1 MMVNEAEDKTTAS
14 DDGGDGRGKGGK
26 GGKGEEFH
34 ANSPF
39 SPPPEQKEESSK
51 EEDAFKTPSPTSNRF
66 VGTENTATTT
76 TTTTTTTSSNSNSKK
91 KFRPNINTN
100 NTHHV
105 TWFNP
110 EAKTA
115 EKRSWLQSN
124 RKLKNK
130 KNANANIEKVSEE
143 GDHDVD
149 DDDDDENNYSSTDK
163 GKRKT
168 KFTFEKFLVVGLH
181 PDRSDF
187 TAVADSP
194 REFREASHHHQQQ
207 QQQQNPNNNNS
218 HNNSN
223 SNSRRRSSKDVRVSH
238 PKHTPPHRGTVG
250 ETYSADVLFSY
261 PPSPKARIEGD
272 DEDSNTED
280 ETAQQSFDVESIAHF
295 CFPSGVEPKLVEK
308 TASMSKI
315 LEVAY
320 GNAQKTHDTSSFVF
334 RLTGGESG
342 EEPLYGVCLYA
353 NEFVSQMPVIASS
366 SLSSALSPNSS
377 FSEETIPSGGDGE
390 GGGEEANLR
399 KYLVAAPRCYCFI
412 TKTPFF
418 KTTFEVLRAVVTSEK
433 LERLRRDERRLM
445 KDLEMAFSRSGITPT
460 KPPPPPLPKT
470 SGEDEESK
478 NIARDLNFSEEAPR
492 TLKSKTDSDVKAT
505 SSRGF
510 NRSVEEQT
518 RKNDD
523 SLRILESFHAESIP
537 KLGDATRVFNG
548 PLIKDEAGKALNSEK
563 KKSILDAPIPFY
575 RPVSTTDDPCFERK
589 CIRDSVGK
597 ITYTYDEEAAH
608 IEPWAIAALC
618 RSLSIENIMAFMAC
632 ALLEKQVVVFS
643 PNLGQLS
650 GVILSL
656 LAMLRP
662 LRPRGL
668 FLPILPN
675 SMTDFLEAP
684 VPFIVGIQ
692 HKTNDIRQR
701 TQHITRLNAYKDE
714 IKIMGGIVATAPN
727 WHELREKLR
736 PIHASI
742 RLAAETQVFSSV
754 LEPSEKSSKLCGEF
768 GECFRN
774 HMRDAILGRIR
785 SYSIAEVGKD
795 GQKVAVLL
803 KDELVDSY
811 VGRDRS
817 FMKNFCETQLFTAF
831 TDELLDN

>member
-1 MMVNEAEDKTTAS
+1 MMVNKAEDKTTAS

-66 VGTENTATTT
+66 VGTENTA
-76 TTTTTTTSSNSNSKK
+76 TTTTTSSNSNSKK

-149 DDDDDENNYSSTDK
+149 DDDDDDENNYSSTDK

-194 REFREASHHHQQQ
+194 REFREASHQQQQQ

-492 TLKSKTDSDVKAT
+492 SLKSKADSDVKAT
-505 SSRGF
+505 SSHGL

>member
-1 MMVNEAEDKTTAS
+1 MMMNKAEDKTTA
-14 DDGGDGRGKGGK
+14 DDGGDGEGGKGKGGK
-26 GGKGEEFH
+26 GVGEEFH
-34 ANSPF
+34 VNSPF

-51 EEDAFKTPSPTSNRF
+51 EKDAFKTPSPTSNRF
-66 VGTENTATTT
+66 VGTENTA
-76 TTTTTTTSSNSNSKK
+76 TTTTSSNSNSKK

-149 DDDDDENNYSSTDK
+149 DDDDDDDDENNYSSTDK

-194 REFREASHHHQQQ
+194 REFREASHQQQQQ

-390 GGGEEANLR
+390 GGGEDANLR

-505 SSRGF
+505 SSRGL

-618 RSLSIENIMAFMAC
+618 RSLSIENIMVFMAC

>member
-1 MMVNEAEDKTTAS
+1 MREKDGEEERVLSA
-14 DDGGDGRGKGGK
+14 DDGGGGWNRLFK
-26 GGKGEEFH
+26 KSFNNISDENMV
-34 ANSPF
+34 NSPF
-39 SPPPEQKEESSK
+39 QHQQQKK
-51 EEDAFKTPSPTSNRF
+51 EEDAFQTPSPTSNRF
-66 VGTENTATTT
+66 VGSENA
-76 TTTTTTTSSNSNSKK
+76 TSSHSKK
-91 KFRPNINTN
+91 KRPNINS
-100 NTHHV
+100 NTHHM

-124 RKLKNK
+124 RKPKSN
-130 KNANANIEKVSEE
+130 KNANKNIEKVVEE
-143 GDHDVD
+143 G
-149 DDDDDENNYSSTDK
+149 DDDDDENLSSASK
-163 GKRKT
+163 KKRKR

-187 TAVADSP
+187 TAVAESP
-194 REFREASHHHQQQ
+194 REFREASHQQQ
-207 QQQQNPNNNNS
+207 RNANS
-218 HNNSN
+218 HSNNSN
-223 SNSRRRSSKDVRVSH
+223 NNSRRRSSKDVRVSQ

-250 ETYSADVLFSY
+250 ETYSADILFSY
-261 PPSPKARIEGD
+261 PPSNVRKEGDND
-272 DEDSNTED
+272 DEDDNNNNNNNNNTE
-280 ETAQQSFDVESIAHF
+280 EEMEQQPFDVESIAHF
-295 CFPSGVEPKLVEK
+295 CFPNGVEPKLVEK

-353 NEFVSQMPVIASS
+353 NEFVSQMPVIAGASS
-366 SLSSALSPNSS
+366 SLSTLSPNSS
-377 FSEETIPSGGDGE
+377 FSEENTSGGGDGGE
-390 GGGEEANLR
+390 NEEANLR

-418 KTTFEVLRAVVTSEK
+418 KTIFEVLRAVVTSEK

-445 KDLEMAFSRSGITPT
+445 KDLELAFSRSGITPT
-460 KPPPPPLPKT
+460 KPRPPPLPKT
-470 SGEDEESK
+470 SGEDEEIK
-478 NIARDLNFSEEAPR
+478 NIARDLNFSGEVSAPLENKEISDIAPIQQDLSRSEEVQP
-492 TLKSKTDSDVKAT
+492 
-505 SSRGF
+505 
-510 NRSVEEQT
+510 

-523 SLRILESFHAESIP
+523 SLRILESFRAESIP
-537 KLGDATRVFNG
+537 KLGDETHVFTG
-548 PLIKDEAGKALNSEK
+548 PLIEDHSGKAADSERRK
-563 KKSILDAPIPFY
+563 NVLDAPILFS
-575 RPVSTTDDPCFERK
+575 RPLSTTDDPCFEKK

-597 ITYTYDEEAAH
+597 VTYAFDEEATH

-618 RSLSIENIMAFMAC
+618 RSLSIENIMAFIAC

-684 VPFIVGIQ
+684 VPFVVGIQ
-692 HKTNDIRQR
+692 HKTNDIRHR

-742 RLAAETQVFSSV
+742 RQAAETQVFSSV
-754 LEPSEKSSKLCGEF
+754 LEPSEKSSKLCAEF

-803 KDELVDSY
+803 KDELIDSY

>member
-1 MMVNEAEDKTTAS
+1 MMVNKAEDKTTAS

-66 VGTENTATTT
+66 VGTENTAA
-76 TTTTTTTSSNSNSKK
+76 TTTTTTSSNSNSKK

-194 REFREASHHHQQQ
+194 REFREASHQQQQQ

>member
-14 DDGGDGRGKGGK
+14 DDGGDGRGK

-66 VGTENTATTT
+66 VGTENTAA
-76 TTTTTTTSSNSNSKK
+76 TTTTTTSSNSNSKK

-149 DDDDDENNYSSTDK
+149 DNDDDENDYSSTDK

-194 REFREASHHHQQQ
+194 REFREASHQQQQQ

-342 EEPLYGVCLYA
+342 EKPLYGVCLYA

-399 KYLVAAPRCYCFI
+399 KYLVAAPRCYCLI

-492 TLKSKTDSDVKAT
+492 SLKSKADSDVKAT

>member
-1 MMVNEAEDKTTAS
+1 MTMNEAEDKTTA

-34 ANSPF
+34 VNSPF
-39 SPPPEQKEESSK
+39 SPPPEQTKEESSK

-66 VGTENTATTT
+66 VGTENTA
-76 TTTTTTTSSNSNSKK
+76 TTTTTTSSNSNSKK

-149 DDDDDENNYSSTDK
+149 DDDDDDENNYSSTDK

-194 REFREASHHHQQQ
+194 REFREASHQQQQQ

-390 GGGEEANLR
+390 GG
-399 KYLVAAPRCYCFI
+399 F
-412 TKTPFF
+412 
-418 KTTFEVLRAVVTSEK
+418 
-433 LERLRRDERRLM
+433 
-445 KDLEMAFSRSGITPT
+445 
-460 KPPPPPLPKT
+460 
-470 SGEDEESK
+470 
-478 NIARDLNFSEEAPR
+478 
-492 TLKSKTDSDVKAT
+492 DVY
-505 SSRGF
+505 
-510 NRSVEEQT
+510 
-518 RKNDD
+518 
-523 SLRILESFHAESIP
+523 ILF
-537 KLGDATRVFNG
+537 
-548 PLIKDEAGKALNSEK
+548 
-563 KKSILDAPIPFY
+563 
-575 RPVSTTDDPCFERK
+575 
-589 CIRDSVGK
+589 
-597 ITYTYDEEAAH
+597 
-608 IEPWAIAALC
+608 
-618 RSLSIENIMAFMAC
+618 
-632 ALLEKQVVVFS
+632 
-643 PNLGQLS
+643 
-650 GVILSL
+650 
-656 LAMLRP
+656 
-662 LRPRGL
+662 
-668 FLPILPN
+668 
-675 SMTDFLEAP
+675 
-684 VPFIVGIQ
+684 
-692 HKTNDIRQR
+692 
-701 TQHITRLNAYKDE
+701 
-714 IKIMGGIVATAPN
+714 
-727 WHELREKLR
+727 
-736 PIHASI
+736 
-742 RLAAETQVFSSV
+742 
-754 LEPSEKSSKLCGEF
+754 
-768 GECFRN
+768 
-774 HMRDAILGRIR
+774 
-785 SYSIAEVGKD
+785 
-795 GQKVAVLL
+795 
-803 KDELVDSY
+803 
-811 VGRDRS
+811 
-817 FMKNFCETQLFTAF
+817 
-831 TDELLDN
+831 

>member
-1 MMVNEAEDKTTAS
+1 MMMNKAEDKTTA
-14 DDGGDGRGKGGK
+14 DDGGDGRGGK

-34 ANSPF
+34 VNSPF
-39 SPPPEQKEESSK
+39 SPPPEQTKEESSK

-66 VGTENTATTT
+66 VGTENTAT

-149 DDDDDENNYSSTDK
+149 DDDDDDDDDENNYSSTDK

-194 REFREASHHHQQQ
+194 REFREASHQQQQQ

-399 KYLVAAPRCYCFI
+399 KYLVAAPRCYCLI

>member
-66 VGTENTATTT
+66 VGTENTAA
-76 TTTTTTTSSNSNSKK
+76 TTTTTTSSNSNSKK

-149 DDDDDENNYSSTDK
+149 DDDDDDENNYSSTDK

-194 REFREASHHHQQQ
+194 REFREASHQQQQQ

>member
-1 MMVNEAEDKTTAS
+1 MMVNKAEDKTTAS

-66 VGTENTATTT
+66 VGTENTAA
-76 TTTTTTTSSNSNSKK
+76 TTTTTTSSNSNSKK

-194 REFREASHHHQQQ
+194 REFREASHQQQQQQ

-575 RPVSTTDDPCFERK
+575 RPVSTADDPCFERK

-742 RLAAETQVFSSV
+742 CLAAETQVFSSV
-754 LEPSEKSSKLCGEF
+754 LEPSKKSSKLCGEF

>member
-1 MMVNEAEDKTTAS
+1 MMMSKAEDKTTA
-14 DDGGDGRGKGGK
+14 DDGGDGRGGK

-34 ANSPF
+34 VNSPF
-39 SPPPEQKEESSK
+39 SPPPEQTKEESSK

-66 VGTENTATTT
+66 VGTENTTATTT
-76 TTTTTTTSSNSNSKK
+76 NSSSNSNSKK
-91 KFRPNINTN
+91 KFRPNINNN

-149 DDDDDENNYSSTDK
+149 DDDDENNYSSTDK

-194 REFREASHHHQQQ
+194 REFREASHQQQ
-207 QQQQNPNNNNS
+207 QQQQNPNNNNNS

-505 SSRGF
+505 SSRGL

-518 RKNDD
+518 RENDD

>member
-66 VGTENTATTT
+66 VGTENTAA
-76 TTTTTTTSSNSNSKK
+76 TTTTTTSSNSNSKK

-149 DDDDDENNYSSTDK
+149 DDDDDDENNYSSTDK

-194 REFREASHHHQQQ
+194 REFREASHQQQQQ

-399 KYLVAAPRCYCFI
+399 KYLVAAPRCYCLI

>member
-66 VGTENTATTT
+66 VGTENTT

-149 DDDDDENNYSSTDK
+149 DDDDDDDENNYSSTDK

-194 REFREASHHHQQQ
+194 REFREASHQQQ

-399 KYLVAAPRCYCFI
+399 KYLVAAPRCYCLI

>member
-1 MMVNEAEDKTTAS
+1 MMVNKAEDKTTAS

-39 SPPPEQKEESSK
+39 SPPPEQTKEESSK

-66 VGTENTATTT
+66 VGTENTAA
-76 TTTTTTTSSNSNSKK
+76 TTTTTTSSNSNSKK

-194 REFREASHHHQQQ
+194 REFREASHQQQQQ

-492 TLKSKTDSDVKAT
+492 SLKSKADSDVKAT

>member
-1 MMVNEAEDKTTAS
+1 MMVNKAEDKTTAS
-14 DDGGDGRGKGGK
+14 DDGGDGRGK

-66 VGTENTATTT
+66 VGTENTAAA
-76 TTTTTTTSSNSNSKK
+76 TTTTTTSSNSNSKK

-149 DDDDDENNYSSTDK
+149 DDDDDDDENNYSSTDK

-194 REFREASHHHQQQ
+194 REFREASHQQQQQ

-280 ETAQQSFDVESIAHF
+280 ETAQQSCDVESIAHF

-618 RSLSIENIMAFMAC
+618 RSLSTENIMAFMAC

-774 HMRDAILGRIR
+774 HMCDAILGRIR

>member
-66 VGTENTATTT
+66 VGTENTAA
-76 TTTTTTTSSNSNSKK
+76 TTTTTTSSNSNSKK

-149 DDDDDENNYSSTDK
+149 DDDDDDENNYSSTDK

-194 REFREASHHHQQQ
+194 REFREASHQQQQQ

-492 TLKSKTDSDVKAT
+492 SLKSKADSDVKAT
-505 SSRGF
+505 SSHGL

>member
-39 SPPPEQKEESSK
+39 SPPPEQTKEESSK

-66 VGTENTATTT
+66 VGTENTT

-149 DDDDDENNYSSTDK
+149 DDDDDDENNYSSTDK

-194 REFREASHHHQQQ
+194 REFREASHQQQQQ

-505 SSRGF
+505 SSHGL

-742 RLAAETQVFSSV
+742 CLAAETQVFSSV

>member
-1 MMVNEAEDKTTAS
+1 MMVNKAEDKTTAS

-66 VGTENTATTT
+66 VGTENTAA
-76 TTTTTTTSSNSNSKK
+76 TTTTTTSSNSNSKK

-149 DDDDDENNYSSTDK
+149 DDDDDDENNYSSTDK

-194 REFREASHHHQQQ
+194 REFREASHQQQQQ

-399 KYLVAAPRCYCFI
+399 KYLVAAPRCYCLI

>member
-66 VGTENTATTT
+66 VGTENTAA
-76 TTTTTTTSSNSNSKK
+76 TTTTTTSSNSNSKK

-149 DDDDDENNYSSTDK
+149 DDDDDENDYSSTDK

-194 REFREASHHHQQQ
+194 REFREASHQQQQQ

-399 KYLVAAPRCYCFI
+399 KYLVAAPRCYCLI

>member
-1 MMVNEAEDKTTAS
+1 MMNKAEDKTTA
-14 DDGGDGRGKGGK
+14 DDGGDGKGGK

-39 SPPPEQKEESSK
+39 SPPPEQTKEESSK

-66 VGTENTATTT
+66 VGTENTA

-149 DDDDDENNYSSTDK
+149 DDDDDDDDENNYSSTDK

-194 REFREASHHHQQQ
+194 REFREASHQQQQQQQ
-207 QQQQNPNNNNS
+207 QQQQNLNNNNS

-399 KYLVAAPRCYCFI
+399 KYLVAAPRCYCLI

-505 SSRGF
+505 SSRSF

>member
-66 VGTENTATTT
+66 VGTENTAA
-76 TTTTTTTSSNSNSKK
+76 TTTTTSSNSNSKK

-194 REFREASHHHQQQ
+194 REFREASHQQQQQQQ

-399 KYLVAAPRCYCFI
+399 KYLVAAPRCYCLI

>member
-1 MMVNEAEDKTTAS
+1 MMNKAEDKKTA
-14 DDGGDGRGKGGK
+14 DDGGDGRGGEGKGGK
-26 GGKGEEFH
+26 GGGEEFH
-34 ANSPF
+34 VNSPF

-66 VGTENTATTT
+66 VGTENTAATTT
-76 TTTTTTTSSNSNSKK
+76 TNSNSNSKK
-91 KFRPNINTN
+91 KFRPNINNN

-149 DDDDDENNYSSTDK
+149 DDDDDENIYSSTDK

-194 REFREASHHHQQQ
+194 REFREASHQQQLQQQQ
-207 QQQQNPNNNNS
+207 QQQQNPNNNNNNS

-280 ETAQQSFDVESIAHF
+280 GTAQQSFDVESIAHF

-505 SSRGF
+505 SSHGL
-510 NRSVEEQT
+510 NMSVEEQT

>member
-66 VGTENTATTT
+66 VGTENTAA
-76 TTTTTTTSSNSNSKK
+76 TTTTTTSSNSNSKK

-149 DDDDDENNYSSTDK
+149 DDDDDDENNYSSTDK

-194 REFREASHHHQQQ
+194 REFREASHQQQQQ

-492 TLKSKTDSDVKAT
+492 SLKSKADSDVKAT

>member
-1 MMVNEAEDKTTAS
+1 MMMNKAEDKKPA
-14 DDGGDGRGKGGK
+14 DDGGDGRGK

-39 SPPPEQKEESSK
+39 SPPPEQTKEESSK

-149 DDDDDENNYSSTDK
+149 DDDDDDDDENNYSSTDK

-194 REFREASHHHQQQ
+194 REFREASHQQQQ
-207 QQQQNPNNNNS
+207 QQQQNLNNNNS

-399 KYLVAAPRCYCFI
+399 KYLVAAPRCYCLI

-632 ALLEKQVVVFS
+632 VLLEKQVVVFS

>member
-1 MMVNEAEDKTTAS
+1 MMMNKAEDKTTA

-26 GGKGEEFH
+26 GEEFH
-34 ANSPF
+34 VNSPF
-39 SPPPEQKEESSK
+39 SPPPEQTKEESSK

-66 VGTENTATTT
+66 VGTENTAA
-76 TTTTTTTSSNSNSKK
+76 TTTTTTSSNSNSKK

-149 DDDDDENNYSSTDK
+149 DDDDDDDDENNYSSTDK

-194 REFREASHHHQQQ
+194 REFREASHQQQQQQ
-207 QQQQNPNNNNS
+207 QQQQNLNNNNS

-399 KYLVAAPRCYCFI
+399 KYLVAAPRCYCLI

-754 LEPSEKSSKLCGEF
+754 LEPSEKSSKLCGEL

>member
-66 VGTENTATTT
+66 VGTENTT

-149 DDDDDENNYSSTDK
+149 DDDDDENDYSSTDK

-194 REFREASHHHQQQ
+194 REFREASHQQQQQ

>member
-66 VGTENTATTT
+66 VGTENTT

-149 DDDDDENNYSSTDK
+149 DDDDDENDYSSTDK

-194 REFREASHHHQQQ
+194 REFREASHQQQQQ

-399 KYLVAAPRCYCFI
+399 KYLVAAPRCYCLI

-505 SSRGF
+505 SSHGL

>member
-66 VGTENTATTT
+66 VGTENTAA
-76 TTTTTTTSSNSNSKK
+76 TTTTTTSSNSNSKK

-194 REFREASHHHQQQ
+194 REFREASHQQQQQ

-399 KYLVAAPRCYCFI
+399 KYLVAAPRCYCLI